1 MTIITQLKAL
11 YEQKQFYQALE
22 VLNGEISR
30 LKSFRYTD
38 LKMELEKIESAEDFK
53 IILKTTDHFLMYN
66 YSSFIVRYAYRRFQN
81 LLTASWYCEELLDG
95 GRPLEAEEIIT
106 HVITESKEDIHECE
120 SLERAYF
127 SKIRCLIEMKRFK
140 EIEPLLEKLKESSRP
155 MEDKL
160 GYIHLQMGNRNKAE
174 KYLQLG
180 LKDPERG
187 RYCYLLLS
195 DLYAANGRPMEA
207 LKLIEE
213 GEKLYLETP
222 AFLLEKV
229 KRYRDLGKQMEML
242 EVIKQ
247 LNDCIPLNVY
257 QNYFRHLTGNAYYQL
272 EDFTRLEAFVQE
284 ERLKSTLFERK
295 IEDGEL
301 IKLMIRPIVQKSN
314 YCVPASLEMI
324 LNSYGMKITQ
334 DEIATRIFDFTGSRL
349 STTVAYLEELGFSC
363 RYFIGNKERYVQL
376 LKQGIPI
383 LLSVDFEHSSHVQVM
398 TGYDSRFDFYHI
410 QDPNM
415 LEGLYVSSEEL
426 QKANRA
432 TSYMSIVAVPNERA
446 EEIAFLSLEEDSYFR
461 TLHDFGEKMEE
472 DENKYKGLFF
482 QFLQENIE
490 IPYTP
495 IYVVKHFSF
504 DEYEDFIIACAE
516 RILLEYPES
525 DFFNLHVSQAYLRLS
540 KMELSERQL
549 TKTTR
554 KTFSTLYHF
563 LKGRISLY
571 FDQHE
576 EASRYFRNSLQLD
589 PDQYYTWSYLALS
602 YLYQKDIVQAELFS
616 KISMMLAP
624 DDRFIRLN
632 HAAVLMEKNENENA
646 RMLYNALIKDEPK
659 DAHAWYERAR
669 LDQKLGKHRKAL
681 RGYLMSLKLDNEAP
695 YAYLAAADLFELEFD
710 QLEKAEEILLSGIQS
725 AKSSQV
731 YVRLGELYKDQ
742 EEWSKAI
749 NIYQTCISL
758 FPDERFAYLGM
769 AESMASD
776 DHKEE
781 AVQYLKK
788 HAERFEKDSEF
799 LINCGRII
807 ADWAKEEEELPL
819 LKDGLKLFEDGMDFI
834 HSNLYDALELYVG
847 LVEETPF
854 VDRAIEFLSEKSSQH
869 PNSIEFKC
877 FQGTLYEE
885 KQQYAQAIDAYKS
898 ALKVRADSFPYYRL
912 GAVYFNLNQLDFAKD
927 AFKKCLEL
935 DAKVDLAYLKLA
947 EIALY
952 QDKREEEADYLLRLL
967 EIAPINVNVE
977 YLTSIMDEEGL
988 HNLLNKL
995 ENLQGSFPEVRR
1007 LDMLAYTHG
1016 ALGNIKA
1023 EESILKEAVENEP
1036 EQPELLHHQA
1046 KLLIKQKKW
1055 EKASLRLKHLLNK
1068 YNEDED
1074 LFKTL
1079 IQFTAASNR
1088 WAALEDFLHQF
1099 KGKSEEKASM
1109 FLLAGEAVEEHFRE
1123 ADWLDED
1130 EGNVFT
1136 RFVRKLKNRFKQMRI
1151 FGTAIELYET
1161 AIKLAP
1167 DNLNLVSRFAKF
1179 YEDFDLMDDSIK
1191 VLQKALSTAWDD
1203 KIAYQLGMIY
1213 LDSKDYQ
1220 AALPLF
1226 EKCLQQDPE
1235 NSHVQAVSAYIIGEQ
1250 GDIAEA
1256 EKRMKQVIADNPF
1269 ENHAHSHLGQWLNK
1283 QGKYAEAKELLEKG
1297 MEIHPFDS
1305 SIKLQLSVTLS
1316 YLDKNEKALDMINRV
1331 LEMEDE
1337 NLLAH
1342 YNKACYLA
1350 LLNRTSEAQQVL
1362 DFVFE
1367 NEETDFFRQLA
1378 EQDEDLVQLKI
1389 G

>member
-11 YEQKQFYQALE
+11 YEQEQFYQALE

-30 LKSFRYTD
+30 LKSLRYTD
-38 LKMELEKIESAEDFK
+38 LKKEFEKIESAEDFK
-53 IILKTTDHFLMYN
+53 IILKCTDHFLMYN
-66 YSSFIVRYAYRRFQN
+66 YSAFIVRFAYRRFQN

-106 HVITESKEDIHECE
+106 HVITESKEDISKSE
-120 SLERAYF
+120 SLESAYF
-127 SKIRCLIEMKRFK
+127 SKIRCLLEMKRFM
-140 EIEPLLEKLKESSRP
+140 EIDPLLEKLQESSRP
-155 MEDKL
+155 IEDKL
-160 GYIHLQMGNRNKAE
+160 GYIHLQMGNREKAE
-174 KYLQLG
+174 EFLKMG

-213 GEKLYLETP
+213 GEALYPETLT
-222 AFLLEKV
+222 FLVEKV
-229 KRYRDLGKQMEML
+229 KRYRDLGKPCEML

-247 LNDCIPLNVY
+247 LNERIPLHVY
-257 QNYFRHLTGNAYYQL
+257 QKYFRHLTGNAFYQL
-272 EDFTRLEAFVQE
+272 EDFTRLEDFIKE
-284 ERLKSTLFERK
+284 ESLTSSLFIRK
-295 IEDGEL
+295 KEAGEL
-301 IKLMIRPIVQKSN
+301 IKLKIRPIVQKSN

-324 LNSYGMKITQ
+324 LNYYGMNKTQ
-334 DEIATRIFDFTGSRL
+334 DEIASHIFDFTGSRL

-363 RYFIGNKERYVQL
+363 RYFIGNKERYEQL

-415 LEGLYVSSEEL
+415 LEGMYVSSEEL

-432 TSYMSIVAVPNERA
+432 TNYMSIVAVPNERA
-446 EEIAFLSLEEDSYFR
+446 EEIVFLSHEEDTYFR

-472 DENKYKGLFF
+472 DESRYKESFF

-504 DEYEDFIIACAE
+504 DEYGDFIIACAE
-516 RILLEYPES
+516 KLLLEYPNS
-525 DFFNLHVSQAYLRLS
+525 DFFNLHVAQAYLRLS
-540 KMELSERQL
+540 KMELSEDQL
-549 TKTTR
+549 AKTTR

-571 FDQHE
+571 FDKPE
-576 EASRYFRNSLQLD
+576 EAAHFFRSSLQLD
-589 PDQYYTWSYLALS
+589 PDQYYIWSYLALS
-602 YLYQKDIVQAELFS
+602 YLYQKDIVQAEFFS

-624 DDRFIRLN
+624 DDRFIRMN
-632 HAAVLMEKNENENA
+632 HAAVLREKNEYENA
-646 RMLYNALIKDEPK
+646 RKLYNALIKEEPK
-659 DAHAWYERAR
+659 DAHAWYERAH
-669 LDQKLGKHRKAL
+669 LDQKLGKLRKAL
-681 RGYLMSLKLDNEAP
+681 RGYLVSMKLDNETP
-695 YAYLAAADLFELEFD
+695 FAYLAAADLLELEFD
-710 QLEKAEEILLSGIQS
+710 QWEKAEEILLSGIHL
-725 AKSSQV
+725 AKSSQI
-731 YVRLGELYKDQ
+731 YVRLGDLYKDQ

-758 FPDERFAYLGM
+758 FPDERFAYFGM
-769 AESMASD
+769 AESMAND
-776 DHKEE
+776 DQKEE

-788 HAERFEKDSEF
+788 NAGRFENDSEF
-799 LINCGRII
+799 LINCGRIF
-807 ADWAKEEEELPL
+807 ADWAKEEEILPL
-819 LKDGLKLFEDGMDFI
+819 LEDGLSLFEKGMEFI
-834 HSNLYDALELYVG
+834 HSNLYDALEIYVG
-847 LVEETPF
+847 LVEETTL
-854 VDRAIEFLSEKSSQH
+854 VDRAIEFLGEKSAQH
-869 PNSIEFKC
+869 PNIIEYKC

-885 KQQYAQAIDAYKS
+885 KQQYAQAIATYKS
-898 ALKVRADSFPYYRL
+898 ALKVRVDSFPYYRL
-912 GAVYFNLNQLDFAKD
+912 GAVYFNLNQLDLAED
-927 AFKKCLEL
+927 AYKKCLEL
-935 DAKVDLAYLKLA
+935 DAKVVHAYLKLA

-952 QDKREEEADYLLRLL
+952 QEKPEEEVDYLLRLL

-977 YLTSIMDEEGL
+977 YLTSILDEKGL

-995 ENLQGSFPEVRR
+995 ENLQGSSPEAWR

-1016 ALGNIKA
+1016 ALGNIEA
-1023 EESILKEAVENEP
+1023 EVSTLMAALDIEP

-1046 KLLIKQKKW
+1046 KLFIKLKKW
-1055 EKASLRLKHLLNK
+1055 EKVSLRLKQLLNK
-1068 YNEDED
+1068 YYEDED

-1088 WAALEDFLHQF
+1088 WTALEEFLHHF
-1099 KGKSEEKASM
+1099 NGTSEEKGSM
-1109 FLLAGEAVEEHFRE
+1109 FQLAAEAVEEHFRGI
-1123 ADWLDED
+1123 DWLEED

-1136 RFVRKLKNRFKQMRI
+1136 RFVRKLKNRFKQMKI
-1151 FGTAIELYET
+1151 FGTAIGLYET
-1161 AIKLAP
+1161 AIKLNP

-1179 YEDFDLMDDSIK
+1179 YEDFDLMDDAIK
-1191 VLQKALSTAWDD
+1191 VLLKAISAAWDD
-1203 KIAYQLGMIY
+1203 RIAYQLGMIY

-1220 AALPLF
+1220 AAWPLF
-1226 EKCLQQDPE
+1226 EKCLQEDSE
-1235 NSHVQAVSAYIIGEQ
+1235 NSHLQSVAAYIIGEQ
-1250 GDIAEA
+1250 GDLAEA
-1256 EKRMKQVIADNPF
+1256 EKRMKQVIAENPF
-1269 ENHAHSHLGQWLNK
+1269 ENHAHSHLGRWLNK
-1283 QGKYAEAKELLEKG
+1283 QGKYAEAKDLLEKG
-1297 MEIHPFDS
+1297 MEIHPFDP

-1316 YLDKNEKALDMINRV
+1316 YLNENEKALEMINRV

-1362 DFVFE
+1362 DFVIE
-1367 NEETDFFRQLA
+1367 NEETDYFRQLA
-1378 EQDEDLVQLKI
+1378 EQDEDLVNLKI